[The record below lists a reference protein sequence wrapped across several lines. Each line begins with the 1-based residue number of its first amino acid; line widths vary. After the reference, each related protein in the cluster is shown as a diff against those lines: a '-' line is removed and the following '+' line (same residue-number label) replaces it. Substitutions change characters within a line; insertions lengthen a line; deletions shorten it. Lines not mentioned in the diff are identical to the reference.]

1 VQLPATNC
9 ARTRES
15 ISAQLDGELP
25 ELELARLE
33 THLLI
38 CPECS
43 AWAEDVEEATRRLRG
58 ACLEVPVA
66 SYGVARHGRR
76 LVGASLPAV
85 AATVAAAS
93 VAAILAL
100 HPARLTAPG
109 LSGRSAF
116 DDPGRVRLLP
126 QDRLVRLDGGF
137 VFSVRTLSQRGGLRP
152 T

>member
-1 VQLPATNC
+1 MQLPETNC

-25 ELELARLE
+25 ELELDRVE

-38 CPECS
+38 CRECA
-43 AWAEDVEEATRRLRG
+43 AWAEDVEEATRRLRE
-58 ACLEVPVA
+58 ASLEVPVA
-66 SYGVARHGRR
+66 SHRVARHGRR
-76 LVGASLPAV
+76 LAGASLPAV

-93 VAAILAL
+93 VAAVIAL
-100 HPARLTAPG
+100 HPARLTPPE
-109 LSGRSAF
+109 LSGHSAF
-116 DDPGRVRLLP
+116 DPSPVRLLP

-137 VFSVRTLSQRGGLRP
+137 AFAVGTISQGGRRRP